1 MAKHP
6 SPGSVKTRL
15 VPALG
20 VDGAC
25 ALYSAFILDLAA
37 RLRALPHAV
46 TWAFWPADAPF
57 SGFLP
62 GARCIPQ
69 RGADL
74 GERMAGAVADA
85 FGEGPAPV
93 LVIGADAPHL
103 PAESI
108 AEAASALGGSAEV
121 VLGPATDGGYY
132 LIGLRRPAPGLFTG
146 IPWSTPGVLAATR
159 DRAAALGLRQHLL
172 PSCFDVDG
180 PEDLALLAAV
190 LARGEVRLPHTAR
203 VLATL
208 GGQFAT

>member
-6 SPGSVKTRL
+6 SPGAVKTRL

-20 VDGAC
+20 ADGAC
-25 ALYSAFILDLAA
+25 ALYSAFVLDLAA
-37 RLRALPHAV
+37 RLRALPHPV
-46 TWAFWPADAPF
+46 IWAYWPAHAPF
-57 SGFLP
+57 SDLLP
-62 GARCIPQ
+62 GTRCVPQ

-74 GERMAGAVADA
+74 GQRMAGAIADA
-85 FGEGPAPV
+85 FSEGPAPV

-103 PAESI
+103 PVEWI
-108 AEAASALGGSAEV
+108 AEAATALEGGADV

-159 DRAAALGLRQHLL
+159 ERADALGLRQHLL
-172 PSCFDVDG
+172 PPCFDVDG

-190 LARGEVRLPHTAR
+190 LARGEVHLPHTAR
-203 VLATL
+203 LLASI
-208 GGQFAT
+208 GGQITT